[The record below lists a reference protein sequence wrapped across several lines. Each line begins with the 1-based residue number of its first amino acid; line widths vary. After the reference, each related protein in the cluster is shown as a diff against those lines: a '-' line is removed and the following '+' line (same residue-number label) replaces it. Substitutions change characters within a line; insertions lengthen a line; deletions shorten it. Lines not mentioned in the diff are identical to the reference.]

1 MQAIRSLLFLV
12 FQMVTAVLFAIL
24 AILSFP
30 FSFRIRYAIISR
42 WAAINLWCL
51 KWVCGVT
58 YEVIGGENIPET
70 PCIIMCNHQS
80 AWETLVLQVI
90 FPPQAWVLKRELLW
104 IPFFGWGLAA
114 LNPIAIDRKAGRQA
128 LNQIIKQGI
137 ARLTDGVWVVIFP
150 EGTRM
155 PRGKLGRFGIGGAR
169 LAAESGFPVLPVAHN
184 AAKAWPKKGF
194 IKHAGVIRISI
205 GKPIAV
211 ENQTATA
218 INTKTETWIRRQMT
232 ILDSDITES

>member
-42 WAAINLWCL
+42 WAAVNLWCL

-58 YEVIGGENIPET
+58 YEVIGRENIPET

-211 ENQTATA
+211 ENQTATS
-218 INTKTETWIRRQMT
+218 INTKTEIWIRRQMT

>member
-42 WAAINLWCL
+42 WAAVNLWCL

-58 YEVIGGENIPET
+58 YEVIGRENIPET

-218 INTKTETWIRRQMT
+218 INTKTEIWIRRQMT

>member
-1 MQAIRSLLFLV
+1 MQAIRSLIFLV

-42 WAAINLWCL
+42 WAAVNLWCL

-58 YEVIGGENIPET
+58 YEVIGRENIPET

-211 ENQTATA
+211 ENQTATS
-218 INTKTETWIRRQMT
+218 INTKTEIWIRRQMT

>member
-1 MQAIRSLLFLV
+1 MQAIRSLIFLV

-42 WAAINLWCL
+42 WAAVNLWCL

-211 ENQTATA
+211 ENQTATV
-218 INTKTETWIRRQMT
+218 INTKTEIWIRRQMT
-232 ILDSDITES
+232 MLDSDITES